1 MGFTEPRL
9 DWVIFV
15 TYRDDGQM
23 AEIDEEMISLAQRCG
38 IKLCFHKL
46 RLFKKGDNHFFFG
59 AIIIR
64 QKTNNEIAF
73 LEQDFEF
80 RLWPKPLKI
89 RVVRFKKAFSIWY
102 RFVRREKIY

>member
-1 MGFTEPRL
+1 MGFTEQRL

-23 AEIDEEMISLAQRCG
+23 PEIDEEMISLAQRRS
-38 IKLCFHKL
+38 ITLRFHRL
-46 RLFKKGDNHFFFG
+46 RLFERGGNHFFFG
-59 AIIIR
+59 AIFIR

-80 RLWPKPLKI
+80 RLWPQPLKI
-89 RVVRFKKAFSIWY
+89 KVVRFKKAFSIWY
-102 RFVRREKIY
+102 NFMRREKIY